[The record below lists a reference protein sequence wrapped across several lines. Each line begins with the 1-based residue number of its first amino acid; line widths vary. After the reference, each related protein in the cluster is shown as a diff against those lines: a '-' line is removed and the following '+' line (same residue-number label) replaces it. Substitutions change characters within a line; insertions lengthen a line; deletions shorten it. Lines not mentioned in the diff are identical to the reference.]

1 MVEST
6 TQIKD
11 LTGVF
16 VLKDMATFQE
26 HSVVSREII
35 RKPSGTCENQK
46 LKTERYNQRDG
57 VLLPFSGGDPAPLV
71 LDEAGSFS
79 KRMFSGFEKI
89 I

>member
-16 VLKDMATFQE
+16 VLKDMATFQR

-35 RKPSGTCENQK
+35 RKPSGRCENQK
-46 LKTERYNQRDG
+46 LKTEQYDQRDG
-57 VLLPFSGGDPAPLV
+57 GLPSFRGGDPAPHALG
-71 LDEAGSFS
+71 EAESSS
-79 KRMFSGFEKI
+79 KRMFSGCEKI

>member
-26 HSVVSREII
+26 RSVVSREII
-35 RKPSGTCENQK
+35 RKPSGTCE
-46 LKTERYNQRDG
+46 
-57 VLLPFSGGDPAPLV
+57 
-71 LDEAGSFS
+71 
-79 KRMFSGFEKI
+79 I
-89 I
+89 

>member
-1 MVEST
+1 MVENT

-16 VLKDMATFQE
+16 VLKDMATFPR
-26 HSVVSREII
+26 HYVVSREII
-35 RKPSGTCENQK
+35 RKPSGTCENKK
-46 LKTERYNQRDG
+46 LKTEQYDHRDG
-57 VLLPFSGGDPAPLV
+57 GSLPFRGGDPAPPALN
-71 LDEAGSFS
+71 EAEVFQ

>member
-16 VLKDMATFQE
+16 VLKDMATYQG

-35 RKPSGTCENQK
+35 RKPSGRCENQK
-46 LKTERYNQRDG
+46 LKTEQYDHRDG
-57 VLLPFSGGDPAPLV
+57 GSLPFSGGDPAPPTLN
-71 LDEAGSFS
+71 EAEVFQ